1 MIATFLALSAEA
13 EAFDPLDGRSLA
25 LSLLAAAGLLLLNA
39 LFVAYEFA
47 VIAARRATIETAAE
61 QGRATAQA
69 ALDSFRDLSVQ
80 LAGAQ
85 LGITIASLGLGRV
98 GEPAVASILESLAG
112 DALPHDLV
120 RFGSLA
126 LALTIVVFLHLVIGE
141 MVPKNIAIAQPE
153 PTLRMLVLPYRAYLT
168 VMKPVVY
175 LLNAM
180 ANVGCR
186 LVGVE
191 PRDEMIAAHSAA
203 ELAAIVTHASEE
215 GAIEADSAALLRS
228 ALAFAERPVGE
239 IARPLEDVTT
249 IRLGTTPAQAEHA
262 IQVSGQNR
270 VPIIAPSLEEERFV
284 GYLHVKDLL
293 PIEGADRFLPLPSAL
308 TRRMAVLRADVSM
321 IEALRSLRR
330 VHRQLAVVVSDH
342 GPIGVVSVEEIIR
355 GLVQGPVS
363 EREATE
369 SG

>member
-1 MIATFLALSAEA
+1 MSLALLALSDGAEVF
-13 EAFDPLDGRSLA
+13 EPLDGRSLA
-25 LSLLAAAGLLLLNA
+25 LSLLAAAGLLLVNA

-98 GEPAVASILESLAG
+98 GEPAVASILEAFAG

-120 RFGSLA
+120 RYGSFA

-191 PRDEMIAAHSAA
+191 PRDELVAAHSAA

-239 IARPLEDVTT
+239 IARSLEDVTT

-262 IQVSGQNR
+262 IRVSGQNR
-270 VPIIAPSLEEERFV
+270 VPIVEPSLEEERFV

-293 PIEGADRFLPLPSAL
+293 PIQGQERFLPLPSGL
-308 TRRMAVLRADVSM
+308 TRRMAVLRADASL
-321 IEALRSLRR
+321 IEAVRSLRR
-330 VHRQLAVVVSDH
+330 VHRQLAVVVDEG
-342 GPIGVVSVEEIIR
+342 GPVGVVSVEEIIR
-355 GLVQGPVS
+355 ALVQGPAP
-363 EREATE
+363 EQKTTD